1 MAAPAAPPL
10 TPKPFAVVSNVVLA
24 LITTFEPIVMVE
36 AVKIVPL
43 IVTELGA
50 EIVKDPRT
58 IKVSPAVLLIVKV
71 PVLLNVNA

>member
-1 MAAPAAPPL
+1 MTL
-10 TPKPFAVVSNVVLA
+10 V
-24 LITTFEPIVMVE
+24 LITIFEPIVMVE

-50 EIVKDPRT
+50 EIVSDPKT

-71 PVLLNVNA
+71 PVLLNVKA